1 MDMHVT
7 PAESSV
13 ADTIAPIS
21 RQIWDAKYRLKTTD
35 GIPVDLTIEDSWR
48 RVARA
53 LAVAETDPAHWEPRF
68 YEALEDFRFLPA
80 GRILSGAGSDRRV
93 TLFNCFVMGDIGDDL
108 ASIFTHLK
116 EAALTMQQGGGIGYD
131 FSTLRPKGAPV
142 RGVGADASGPLSF
155 MDVWDAMCRTIMSA
169 GARRGAMM
177 ATMRCDHPDI
187 EDFIAAKRAPG
198 RLRNFNLSVLATDP
212 FMAAVDADADWP
224 LVFGGRTFKTIRAR
238 ALFDSIT
245 RATYDYAEPGVIFI
259 DRINNRN
266 NLHYCE
272 TIHSTN
278 PCGEQPLP
286 PYGACLLGSIN
297 LARLVSDP
305 FTSHAQLDTQALD
318 RLVATAIRM
327 MDNTIDVSGF
337 PLEEQRQEAVAKRR
351 IGLGMTG
358 LADALMMVGVRYGSL
373 QAAELAGDWARR
385 INTAAY
391 TASAHLAAEK
401 GAFPLFER
409 EPYLAGQTVQ
419 ELDDEVRA
427 LIAEHGI
434 RNALLTSVAPTGT
447 ISLVADN
454 VSSGIEPVF
463 ALAYTRKVLQPD
475 GSRTEEEV
483 SDYALRRFRLQFGED
498 APLPAYFVT
507 AQDLTPADHVRM
519 QASVQRYV
527 DSAIS
532 KTVNVPED
540 ISFEAFQA
548 VYLDAYRSG
557 CKGCTT
563 YRPNAI
569 TGSVLEVKPAT
580 PVAVPA
586 PTAVMT
592 DLMLRSD
599 KLIGATYKLRWPDS
613 EHAMY
618 VTVND
623 VELDG
628 VRRPF
633 EVFVNS
639 KNLEHYAWVVALTR
653 MISAVF
659 RRGGEVAFV
668 AEELKQVFDPRGG
681 QWSNGHYVPSLV
693 AAIGEILERHM
704 RDTGFLQA
712 ADLPVVDRMIVQPA
726 AAAEAPAIVTHLGPL
741 CPKCSQPGLV
751 REAGCLSCMH
761 CGWSKCG

>member
-1 MDMHVT
+1 
-7 PAESSV
+7 
-13 ADTIAPIS
+13 
-21 RQIWDAKYRLKTTD
+21 
-35 GIPVDLTIEDSWR
+35 
-48 RVARA
+48 
-53 LAVAETDPAHWEPRF
+53 
-68 YEALEDFRFLPA
+68 
-80 GRILSGAGSDRRV
+80 
-93 TLFNCFVMGDIGDDL
+93 
-108 ASIFTHLK
+108 
-116 EAALTMQQGGGIGYD
+116 
-131 FSTLRPKGAPV
+131 
-142 RGVGADASGPLSF
+142 
-155 MDVWDAMCRTIMSA
+155 
-169 GARRGAMM
+169 
-177 ATMRCDHPDI
+177 
-187 EDFIAAKRAPG
+187 
-198 RLRNFNLSVLATDP
+198 
-212 FMAAVDADADWP
+212 
-224 LVFGGRTFKTIRAR
+224 
-238 ALFDSIT
+238 
-245 RATYDYAEPGVIFI
+245 
-259 DRINNRN
+259 
-266 NLHYCE
+266 
-272 TIHSTN
+272 
-278 PCGEQPLP
+278 
-286 PYGACLLGSIN
+286 
-297 LARLVSDP
+297 
-305 FTSHAQLDTQALD
+305 
-318 RLVATAIRM
+318 
-327 MDNTIDVSGF
+327 
-337 PLEEQRQEAVAKRR
+337 
-351 IGLGMTG
+351 
-358 LADALMMVGVRYGSL
+358 
-373 QAAELAGDWARR
+373 
-385 INTAAY
+385 
-391 TASAHLAAEK
+391 
-401 GAFPLFER
+401 
-409 EPYLAGQTVQ
+409 VQ

-507 AQDLTPADHVRM
+507 AQDLSPADHVRM

-580 PVAVPA
+580 PVAAPA